1 MDKFAVGLRDRNKRR
16 WMKAGLAGVALAM
29 VGSPARATP
38 SYRRLRVGLTPA
50 FLHDQHVLLA
60 DWRAYMERHL
70 GRQVDFIQ
78 RDSYRETMDL
88 IRLDKLDFAWICDY
102 PFIHLRDKVRLM
114 AVPLYQGRPYYRS
127 YLLVR
132 AGNAQVKSM
141 ADLKDAV
148 FAYAD
153 PYSNTGYLSPRYA
166 VRKLGAD
173 PNEFFRKTFFTY
185 SHRKVVEAVARGLA
199 HAGAVDSF
207 VWDTLAKQ
215 EPALASRTRIV
226 WRSPEYGFPP
236 FVAQQSG
243 NEADF
248 RAMQDLLLEMPGDV
262 EGRNLL
268 GRLNLDGFIKGGP
281 ELYQSVTDMMKVF
294 GET

>member
-1 MDKFAVGLRDRNKRR
+1 MGKSTIGLRGRNRR
-16 WMKAGLAGVALAM
+16 DWIKAGLAGMALALA
-29 VGSPARATP
+29 GSPARAVP

-60 DWRAYMERHL
+60 DWRAYMERRL

-102 PFIHLRDKVRLM
+102 PFIHLQDKVRLL
-114 AVPLYQGRPYYRS
+114 AVPLYQGQPHYRS

-141 ADLKDAV
+141 ADLKNAV

-153 PYSNTGYLSPRYA
+153 PYSNTGYLAPRYA
-166 VRKLGAD
+166 IRQLGED
-173 PNEFFRKTFFTY
+173 PNGFFRKTFFTY
-185 SHRKVVEAVARGLA
+185 SHRKVVEAVAKGLA
-199 HAGAVDSF
+199 QAGAVDSF

-215 EPALASRTRIV
+215 EPAATSRTRIV
-226 WRSPEYGFPP
+226 WRSPEFGFPP
-236 FVAQQSG
+236 FVAQRSVS
-243 NEADF
+243 ETDY
-248 RAMQDLLLEMPGDV
+248 RAMQEMLLSMPGDAD
-262 EGRNLL
+262 GRKLL
-268 GRLNLDGFIKGGP
+268 DRLNLDGFIKGSSD
-281 ELYQSVTDMMKVF
+281 LYGSVADMMKAF
-294 GET
+294 GEI